1 MKDTFMQASIARRFG
16 LLPVVTIA
24 VWTSSA
30 MAADGLPDSPE
41 AETAFVLKADAFKH
55 YVDRFNAMED
65 ENVVNLIPNSQSWDW
80 MKRNIPLLECPDKD
94 LEEIYYYRWWT
105 YRKHIKQTPDYMAIT
120 EFLTYKNPVS
130 SAVGHHICE
139 GRWFHDKRYLDQ
151 DLLYWLRGADGNPH
165 DNHKYSSWTAWSA
178 YQRYLVNLDKA
189 FLIGMLDDFIRDYQE
204 WENTR
209 RAPDGTYWQ
218 FEAQD
223 AMEDSI
229 NGARKKEG
237 CRPSISS
244 YMYGNALAIAEVAA
258 MAGKPEIAAAYR
270 DKAAKIKQAV
280 QSGLWDEQA
289 RFFKV
294 RWLEDG
300 TFSDA
305 RETTGFIPWYF
316 ELPDR
321 GYEDAWRQL
330 IDPAGFWAPLGITT
344 AERRHPKFRTH
355 GSGHGCEWDGPV
367 WPFATSQ
374 TLVALANVL
383 NDYPQTSVTKGHYFE
398 AVKTYVKSQ
407 HRNGKPYI
415 GEYLDE
421 KNGDWLKGDNQ
432 RSRYYNHSTFCD
444 LIITGLAGLRPRADA
459 VVDVNPLLPAG
470 AWDWFCLDNILYH
483 GRIISIVWDRTGQK
497 YGKGAGLSVL
507 ADGRQIAHA
516 EKLEQI
522 TGELKSLPSAE
533 RHPPKEDAY
542 TITAVIEVLN
552 PVNPANMNDDF
563 QDARVLAQDM
573 DSCKVEVTYYPLYQP
588 AIGENP
594 NWRKDDAGM
603 TEYLRPTPTE
613 NWDETMQRDL
623 VAELHQAGIEPDRLT
638 DKQLV
643 EQVSRWAMSR
653 AHSTQAFGI
662 WAVHYPD
669 GKPTVYPPL
678 RDAFDRQKPDK
689 TWTDQQMF
697 EQEALGRSMFY
708 NKVHGSC
715 TSCSIYLATILR
727 ALGIPTR
734 IVFCIPP
741 FDPNDDTQA
750 RMFYDNIHHNR
761 VRETIRAA
769 LDGMNGFDN
778 HLFNEVY
785 VGRRWVRL
793 NYTTL
798 GQPILDARY
807 FGLLTHI
814 YTSSD
819 LSQVPLVQT
828 WGMRYFKYPA
838 DGQPK
843 LSSINPYRLISVD
856 EHFGANTQIENSPV
870 PVAELR
876 RVTIIGLYFPDSP
889 ELPKGVSDGLAQR
902 DFNFDFL
909 IACKEWIPESNMQMR
924 VFRKRA
930 GHEFLLTAPQYPN
943 VRARLTSLDVT
954 SGDGSFQA
962 YGAQVLP
969 EDKAKLIPGI
979 AYDIQ
984 PINTNDTYRWAVA
997 PDMPPLIFSHPGNS
1011 DLESK
1016 VSRLQTT
1023 VEELKKASDEQTKEL
1038 RELRTDVEELPMAFL
1053 K

>member
-1 MKDTFMQASIARRFG
+1 MQASISCRFG
-16 LLPVVTIA
+16 LLLVVTAA
-24 VWTSSA
+24 VRTSSA
-30 MAADGLPDSPE
+30 MALDGLPASPG
-41 AETAFVLKADAFKH
+41 AESAFVLKADAFKH

-105 YRKHIKQTPDYMAIT
+105 YRKHIKQMPDYMAIT

-139 GRWFHDKRYLDQ
+139 GRWIHDKRYLDE
-151 DLLYWLRGADGNPH
+151 DLLYWLRGADGKPH
-165 DNHKYSSWTAWSA
+165 DNQHYSSWTVWSA

-189 FLIGMLDDFIRDYQE
+189 FLIGMLDDFVRDYQG
-204 WENTR
+204 WENAR

-229 NGARKKEG
+229 NGARKKQG

-244 YMYGNALAIAEVAA
+244 YMYGNALAIAEAAA
-258 MAGKPEIAAAYR
+258 MAGKSDLAATYR
-270 DKAAKIKQAV
+270 AKAAQIKKAV
-280 QSGLWDEQA
+280 QARLWDEQA
-289 RFFKV
+289 HFFKV

-300 TFSDA
+300 AFSDA
-305 RETTGFIPWYF
+305 REAIGFIPWYF

-344 AERRHPKFRTH
+344 AERRHPRFRTH

-374 TLVALANVL
+374 TLVALVNVL
-383 NDYPQTSVTKGHYFE
+383 NDYPQTYVTKEHYFE
-398 AVKTYVKSQ
+398 ALKTYVKSQ

-421 KNGDWLKGDNQ
+421 KNGDWLKGDNE

-459 VVDVNPLLPAG
+459 VLDVNPLLPADD
-470 AWDWFCLDNILYH
+470 WDWFCLDNILYH
-483 GRIISIVWDRTGQK
+483 GQIITVLWDRTGQK
-497 YGKGAGLSVL
+497 YGKGPGLSIL

-522 TGELKSLPSAE
+522 VGELKSLPSAE
-533 RHPPKEDAY
+533 RHPPKEDSY
-542 TITAVIEVLN
+542 TITAVIQVLN
-552 PVNPANMNDDF
+552 PVNPADMNDDF
-563 QDARVLAQDM
+563 QDARVLAQDK
-573 DSCKVEVTYYPLYQP
+573 DSCTVEVTYYPLYRP

-603 TEYLRPTPTE
+603 TEYLQPTTTE

-623 VAELHQAGIEPDRLT
+623 IAELHQAGIEPDRLT

-643 EQVSRWAMSR
+643 EQVSGWAMKR

-662 WAVHYPD
+662 WAVSYPD

-689 TWTDQQMF
+689 TWTDQQIF
-697 EQEALGRSMFY
+697 DQEVLGRSMFY

-741 FDPNDDTQA
+741 FDPNDDAQS
-750 RMFYDNIHHNR
+750 RMFYDNVHHNQA
-761 VRETIRAA
+761 RETVRAA

-814 YTSSD
+814 YTCSD
-819 LSQVPLVQT
+819 LSQIPLAQT
-828 WGMRYFKYPA
+828 WGMRYFNHPA
-838 DGQPK
+838 DDQPK

-856 EHFGANTQIENSPV
+856 DHFGANAQIDNPPV
-870 PVAELR
+870 PLAELR
-876 RVTIIGLYFPDSP
+876 TVTIIGFYFKESP
-889 ELPKGVSDGLAQR
+889 EVPKWVAEDTWQKTKM
-902 DFNFDFL
+902 DFL
-909 IACKEWIPESNMQMR
+909 IASREWIPSVTYQMR
-924 VFRKRA
+924 TFEKRA
-930 GHEFLLTAPQYPN
+930 GHEFLLDASGHPTVKAHLN
-943 VRARLTSLDVT
+943 GLRLS
-954 SGDGSFQA
+954 SGDGSFHLA
-962 YGAQVLP
+962 
-969 EDKAKLIPGI
+969 
-979 AYDIQ
+979 
-984 PINTNDTYRWAVA
+984 AV
-997 PDMPPLIFSHPGNS
+997 
-1011 DLESK
+1011 
-1016 VSRLQTT
+1016 T
-1023 VEELKKASDEQTKEL
+1023 
-1038 RELRTDVEELPMAFL
+1038 
-1053 K
+1053 